1 MVNQYSVIFPL
12 PLPLHIGFIVI
23 SLIVLG
29 IHFKIRKEKYQ
40 LYLMLGILSTLL
52 IYIDHS
58 SWFIAL
64 LGLEEIVLFVLAMIS
79 MHKYTKKRE
88 AEEEAAE
95 AENRS
100 EKTEEKP
107 DESGNS

>member
-52 IYIDHS
+52 IYADNS
-58 SWFIAL
+58 SLFVAI
-64 LGLEEIVLFVLAMIS
+64 LGLEELVLFILAMIS
-79 MHKYTKKRE
+79 MHKYTKERE
-88 AEEEAAE
+88 AEEEPAKT
-95 AENRS
+95 ENTDS
-100 EKTEEKP
+100 KTEEKP
-107 DESGNS
+107 DESGNT

>member
-52 IYIDHS
+52 IYADNS
-58 SWFIAL
+58 SLFVAI
-64 LGLEEIVLFVLAMIS
+64 LGLEELVLFILAMIS
-79 MHKYTKKRE
+79 MHKYTKERE
-88 AEEEAAE
+88 AEEEPAK
-95 AENRS
+95 AENADS
-100 EKTEEKP
+100 KTEEKP
-107 DESGNS
+107 DESGNT